1 MCFYLHIGA
10 KEFAAEA
17 LKITSEYATQTSEM
31 LQEKVPVAI
40 EGI

>member
-1 MCFYLHIGA
+1 MMVFIGA
-10 KEFAAEA
+10 KEFAAET
-17 LKITSEYATQTSEM
+17 LKITSEYASQAGEI